1 MLDLFALA
9 KAFNKDISSWDTSSA
24 TNMDG
29 MFREAILF
37 NQDLSE
43 WCVQNIISIPE
54 NFASASGLNEDNYPV
69 WGTCP

>member
-1 MLDLFALA
+1 
-9 KAFNKDISSWDTSSA
+9 
-24 TNMDG
+24 